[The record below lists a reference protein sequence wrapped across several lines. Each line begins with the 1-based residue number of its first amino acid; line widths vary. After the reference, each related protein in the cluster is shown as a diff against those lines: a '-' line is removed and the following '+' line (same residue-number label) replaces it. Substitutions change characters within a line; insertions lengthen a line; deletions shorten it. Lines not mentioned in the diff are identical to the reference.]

1 MPSPSHFS
9 IVSRGLSPHW
19 GSRTKQQEPERPQG
33 ATPPPPTAAAGATS
47 AAAAPATAAAT
58 ASTAATAGSPGWNDS
73 SPATAVGE
81 LEHPFL

>member
-1 MPSPSHFS
+1 MFSPSHFS
-9 IVSRGLSPHW
+9 IVSRGLSLYR
-19 GSRTKQQEPERPQG
+19 GSRNKQQEPERPQG

-58 ASTAATAGSPGWNDS
+58 ASTAATGSPGWNDS
-73 SPATAVGE
+73 SPATTVGE